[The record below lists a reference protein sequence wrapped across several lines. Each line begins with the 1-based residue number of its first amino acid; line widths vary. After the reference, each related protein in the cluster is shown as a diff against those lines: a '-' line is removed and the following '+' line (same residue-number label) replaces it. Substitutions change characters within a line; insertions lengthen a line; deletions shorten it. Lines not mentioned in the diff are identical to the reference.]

1 MSFLFLK
8 RVNKRSTESVN
19 SQLEDKDDYG
29 NHPLHYSA
37 LNGHVDTTIYLCE
50 MGAEVGAR
58 NQLGWTPLD
67 CAASRGNTKVMA
79 ALLDADAEIDPI
91 DKAKLT
97 PLHLAAKNG

>member
-1 MSFLFLK
+1 
-8 RVNKRSTESVN
+8 
-19 SQLEDKDDYG
+19 
-29 NHPLHYSA
+29 
-37 LNGHVDTTIYLCE
+37 

-58 NQLGWTPLD
+58 NQLGWTPMD
-67 CAASRGNTKVMA
+67 CAASRGNSKVMA